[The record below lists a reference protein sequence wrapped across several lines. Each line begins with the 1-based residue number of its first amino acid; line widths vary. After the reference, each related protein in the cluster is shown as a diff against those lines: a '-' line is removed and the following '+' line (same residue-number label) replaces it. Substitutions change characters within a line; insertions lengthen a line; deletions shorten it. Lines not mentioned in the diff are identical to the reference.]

1 MSDLSVE
8 ERVIDIVTEL
18 FSDDVEVNR
27 DTLFVDAMDR
37 EEIVMELEEEFDID
51 IPDDAIEKFQTV
63 GQAIDYIEDRVRD
76 ETTTFTCGRNNDP

>member
-76 ETTTFTCGRNNDP
+76 ETTTFTWTNNDP

>member
-51 IPDDAIEKFQTV
+51 IPDGAIEKFQTV
-63 GQAIDYIEDRVRD
+63 GQAIDYIQDRVRD
-76 ETTTFTCGRNNDP
+76 ETTTFTWTNNDP